1 MSHQP
6 EDSEKRPQR
15 ATRFAI
21 PMPLRYRE
29 PGETAWHGGKVE
41 NISRTGVLFT
51 VDKPMD
57 VSAQVE
63 LTFQLPVELSGATPG
78 QVFCVGQVVRTVMPA
93 STDRPPAM
101 AAQILNYKLMPKDRL
116 PEI

>member
-1 MSHQP
+1 MSPQA
-6 EDSEKRPQR
+6 ENSEKPPLR
-15 ATRFAI
+15 ATRFTI

-29 PGETAWHGGKVE
+29 PGEAAWHGGRVE

-51 VDKPMD
+51 VEKVMD

-63 LTFQLPVELSGATPG
+63 MTFELPVDLSGASPG

-101 AAQILNYKLMPKDRL
+101 AAQIQHYKLMQKDAL